1 MLYLNVSD
9 AVLAQSGK
17 SIDHYFA
24 LHLGGFSEDIKS
36 VNLLIEEVPLIQQHG
51 VLYRCELHLIP
62 KHGHAIKHV
71 VDREHCVSAIEHS
84 FAKAKRAMQRRL
96 KGINFQHDARLLG

>member
-9 AVLAQSGK
+9 AVISKSGK

-36 VNLLIEEVPLIQQHG
+36 VNLSIEEIPLMQQHG
-51 VLYRCELHLIP
+51 VLYRCELNLIP
-62 KHGHAIKHV
+62 KTGHVIQYV
-71 VDREHCVSAIEHS
+71 VDREHCISAIEHS
-84 FAKAKRAMQRRL
+84 FAKAKRAMKRRI
-96 KGINFQHDARLLG
+96 KGLSLQQNIKPLG

>member
-1 MLYLNVSD
+1 MLNLNVSD
-9 AVLAQSGK
+9 VIISKSGK

-24 LHLGGFSEDIKS
+24 MHLGGFSEDIES
-36 VNLLIEEVPLIQQHG
+36 VNLLIEELPLIQQHG
-51 VLYRCELHLIP
+51 VLYRCELILIP
-62 KHGHAIKHV
+62 KTGQAIQYV

-96 KGINFQHDARLLG
+96 RGFNLQ